1 MNVPRIALLFLIA
14 ALLLI
19 AGYILRPRQPSLA
32 TLLLALGAVAGALA
46 LIGFYDLA

>member
-1 MNVPRIALLFLIA
+1 MPRIALLFLIA

-46 LIGFYDLA
+46 LIGFYELV

>member
-1 MNVPRIALLFLIA
+1 MSVPRIALLFLIA

-46 LIGFYDLA
+46 LIGFYDLI

>member
-1 MNVPRIALLFLIA
+1 MPRIALLVLLA

-19 AGYILRPRQPSLA
+19 AGYVLRPRQPSLA
-32 TLLLALGAVAGALA
+32 TLLLALGALAGTLA

>member
-1 MNVPRIALLFLIA
+1 MPRIALLFLIA

-46 LIGFYDLA
+46 LIGFYDLI